1 MTVGAEDGTT
11 TALGRQKRPA
21 VAAALSALI
30 PGAGQWYAGRPRR
43 AAIVFGITVLAVLI
57 VAAITASRDIVG
69 IVELLVQPRFLW
81 VLLGANALVL
91 AWRIFA
97 VVDAYTVTSSASR
110 KNVASIGVAAVI
122 VVLVAAPHVGAAN
135 YGMRAIVLLEE
146 VFVTDEE
153 AAAPATRPTVLGP
166 AIPSPEITPDPLT
179 IELSR
184 PDTIS
189 VELSTVGL
197 LFQEGIGDPDA
208 IAAARTVATEQATE
222 PLFLPFSERVGDQR
236 ITILLAGGDAGPGR
250 EGLRTDT
257 MIIATIDTATGE
269 AALFGLPRNFK
280 RVPLPAPFENAF
292 AGWERNIWERKVLNA
307 PDADGNGY
315 PDTWV
320 DRDGDLIPD
329 QPGFTPCRCFPEM
342 LNKVRERTL
351 DWTETYPGTVDPGM
365 EALRDVVANLLE
377 LPIDYYMLVDMA
389 GFVRL
394 IDAIGGIDVM
404 VTDPLHVKVS
414 APAEG
419 TQKAVVHVEPG
430 MNHLDGFEALA
441 YVRWRRGQSDY
452 VRMQRQR
459 CLIRSVV
466 AQATPTTL
474 LRSFPAIADAIQT
487 SVVTDIPISFLPDL
501 VEITSNV
508 DFGSI
513 ATIGFVPP
521 RYNKGRTEGGYPIPH
536 VDRIRDTVQDV
547 LENGVVGQSDT
558 GESECGI

>member
-1 MTVGAEDGTT
+1 MGAEDGTT
-11 TALGRQKRPA
+11 TASGRQKRPA

-43 AAIVFGITVLAVLI
+43 GAVVFGITVLVALI
-57 VAAITASRDIVG
+57 VGAITATRDLVG

-81 VLLGANALVL
+81 ALLGANALVL
-91 AWRIFA
+91 AWRVFA
-97 VVDAYTVTSSASR
+97 VLDAYAVTKSANRAKAGS
-110 KNVASIGVAAVI
+110 VALVGVLVF
-122 VVLVAAPHVGAAN
+122 LVAAPHIGAAD
-135 YGMRAIVLLEE
+135 YGIRAIVLLEE
-146 VFVTDEE
+146 VFVTDEA

-166 AIPSPEITPDPLT
+166 AIPSPEVSPDPLT
-179 IELSR
+179 IELPR

-208 IAAARTVATEQATE
+208 IAAAHTVATEQAAD

-257 MIIATIDTATGE
+257 MIIATIDTTTGE

-292 AGWERNIWERKVLNA
+292 TGWERNIWEREVLNA

-320 DRDGDLIPD
+320 DRDGDLVPD

-394 IDAIGGIDVM
+394 IDALGGVDVL

-419 TQKAVVHVEPG
+419 TQKAVVRVEPG

-441 YVRWRRGQSDY
+441 FVRWRRGQSDY

-474 LRSFPAIADAIQT
+474 VRRFPALADAIQN

-521 RYNKGRTEGGYPIPH
+521 RYNTGRTEGGYPIPN
-536 VDRIRDTVQDV
+536 VGRIRDKVLEV
-547 LENGVVGQSDT
+547 LENGVAGQSDT